1 MMPVRQNPGAQLK
14 NEKTPAASQRYDRNA
29 VIWPQMWTPA
39 RQIASNRYDASSVK
53 NMTPI
58 KSVTL
63 KLAAR
68 APKIHRKNFVNA
80 SKIRRKTIVSKT
92 SNER

>member
-39 RQIASNRYDASSVK
+39 RQIASNRYDASSAK

-58 KSVTL
+58 KSVTTRHGL
-63 KLAAR
+63 LADLLLPGCCRDVAGSLTG
-68 APKIHRKNFVNA
+68 H
-80 SKIRRKTIVSKT
+80 
-92 SNER
+92 